1 MSDLFWPSCADVQNS
16 VVLWRALQQCV
27 LFAPRLLPQVLH
39 VELLV
44 ELLDSPGGCRPQGF
58 STTIEYECDD
68 PGKVFD
74 YGQIPARQFPQDSRT
89 GFAVADRI
97 ETIETQQINE
107 SVAPVSWTAN
117 QELRKPKRD
126 PHHTKA

>member
-1 MSDLFWPSCADVQNS
+1 
-16 VVLWRALQQCV
+16 VLWRALQQCV
-27 LFAPRLLPQVLH
+27 LFAPRLLPQVLQH

-44 ELLDSPGGCRPQGF
+44 ELLGSPGGCRPQGF

-117 QELRKPKRD
+117 QNVTRITRKRD
-126 PHHTKA
+126 NGC

>member
-1 MSDLFWPSCADVQNS
+1 MASFASEVMSDLFWPSYADGQNS

-27 LFAPRLLPQVLH
+27 LFAPRLLPQVLQH

-44 ELLDSPGGCRPQGF
+44 ELLGSPGGCRPQGF

-74 YGQIPARQFPQDSRT
+74 HGQIPARQFPQDS
-89 GFAVADRI
+89 
-97 ETIETQQINE
+97 
-107 SVAPVSWTAN
+107 
-117 QELRKPKRD
+117 
-126 PHHTKA
+126 